1 MKKSL
6 MVFLAA
12 IATFALVACGSKNKD
27 VAKNPDAMTYSEFA
41 AAALDSDVCV
51 ETYVQ
56 ANQAWWEKDGKGL
69 ITLYTQ
75 DKDGGYFIYEA
86 ACTKEM
92 AAKLVPGTR
101 ILVKGVKS
109 EWSGEVEIV
118 DATISIV
125 EGAKSYV
132 APAADATSKLGTDD
146 IAKLQNQFVSFKNL
160 TVVAKDG
167 AGFRYKWDGTGSQ
180 GDDLYFDVTDGTH
193 TVTFTVESYLCDK
206 TTDVYKAVEAFKGGE
221 KIDVEGFLYWYNGA
235 QPHVT
240 KVTTK

>member
-6 MVFLAA
+6 VVFLAA
-12 IATFALVACGSKNKD
+12 LTTLALVACGSKDKD
-27 VAKNPDAMTYSEFA
+27 VAKNPDAMTYSEYV
-41 AAALDSDVCV
+41 AAALDSEVCV

-56 ANQAWWEKDGKGL
+56 ANQSWWEKDGKGL

-75 DKDGGYFIYEA
+75 DKEGGYFIYEA
-86 ACTKEM
+86 ACSKDL

-132 APAADATSKLGTDD
+132 APATDATSKLGTDD
-146 IAKLQNQFVSFKNL
+146 IAKLQNQFVSFNGL

-167 AGFRYKWDGTGSQ
+167 QGFFYKWDNSGSQ
-180 GDDLYFDVTDGTH
+180 GDDLYFDVTDGKNTY
-193 TVTFTVESYLCDK
+193 TFTVESYLCGKD
-206 TTDVYKAVEAFKGGE
+206 TDVYKAVEAFKGGE

-240 KVTTK
+240 KVTKK